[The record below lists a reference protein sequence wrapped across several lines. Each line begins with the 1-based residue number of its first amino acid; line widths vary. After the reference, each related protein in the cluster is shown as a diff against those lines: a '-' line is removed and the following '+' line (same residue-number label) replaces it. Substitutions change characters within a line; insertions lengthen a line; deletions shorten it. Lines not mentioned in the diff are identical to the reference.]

1 MEIVKLLTFL
11 PPKICSDVTHCIY
24 RAGNTAACI
33 PTPCIQVDQS
43 FLKKQKQK
51 DKPGSLEA
59 KGFCAMTSRR
69 RMMSWRAENRTC
81 RFRGVVE
88 GQARGKP

>member
-1 MEIVKLLTFL
+1 MYTTFFS
-11 PPKICSDVTHCIY
+11 PTTHIY
-24 RAGNTAACI
+24 HAENAAVG
-33 PTPCIQVDQS
+33 IQAQVI
-43 FLKKQKQK
+43 KKK

-59 KGFCAMTSRR
+59 KGFCAITSRR